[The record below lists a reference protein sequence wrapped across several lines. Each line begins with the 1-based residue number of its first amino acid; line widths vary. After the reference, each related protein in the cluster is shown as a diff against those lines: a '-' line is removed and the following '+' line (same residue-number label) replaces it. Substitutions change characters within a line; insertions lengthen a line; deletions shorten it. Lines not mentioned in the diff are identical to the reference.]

1 MTIASRP
8 FARGALVSTAIA
20 TALLAATAS
29 ADEPPPLPAPT
40 AQPTSTPVLPA
51 SPQGTSAPPASPVP
65 QGAPPQA
72 TPPQGPPPQGAPPQ
86 ATPPQGPPPPQGTW
100 APQGPWAPPGAPAP
114 MAPFAGIAPDAW
126 KPGEPPPPGYKVS
139 ERRAWPFL
147 PGLIVFT
154 TSWGTSAIL
163 GAFAAAVGTN
173 KAAAG
178 VFIIPVVGPFIDL
191 GWQKMI
197 PADAVFTAVMGGLQ
211 TVGAAGLI
219 AGLVLPKQQKLVR
232 NSASLELTPVVTPTS
247 QGFGLTGTF

>member
-51 SPQGTSAPPASPVP
+51 SPQGTSAP
-65 QGAPPQA
+65 QA
-72 TPPQGPPPQGAPPQ
+72 TPPPQGA
-86 ATPPQGPPPPQGTW
+86 PPQGPPPPQGTW
-100 APQGPWAPPGAPAP
+100 TPQGTWAPQGAPPPQGAWAPPGAPAP
-114 MAPFAGIAPDAW
+114 MAPSAGIAPDAW
-126 KPGEPPPPGYKVS
+126 KPGEPPPPGYRVS

-232 NSASLELTPVVTPTS
+232 NFASLELTPVVTPTS